1 MIKKYDMIL
10 AAEEAFARQVALGVI
25 VTSPLT
31 VWHTIIPFMFIFDFV
46 KRGKII
52 RSYTLHFIFPRKLAI
67 DAAQDII
74 EGEDRKERL
83 LRVEKDIKAWLNAL
97 DLYSQALHDTELEV
111 VHFLVDHYT
120 KLLQANGDTYNDLVR
135 NVYVNRHSYTAHL
148 AQLTSLEKEV
158 DRALEKLRK
167 IGKLREKIL
176 AEQQQLEKMRQ
187 KRVKQIF

>member
-1 MIKKYDMIL
+1 MIKKNDMIL
-10 AAEEAFARQVALGVI
+10 DAEEAFARQVALGVI

-31 VWHTIIPFMFIFDFV
+31 VWHTLIPFMFIFDFLR
-46 KRGKII
+46 RGNII
-52 RSYTLHFIFPRKLAI
+52 RSYTRHFIFPRKLAI

-97 DLYSQALHDTELEV
+97 DLYSQTLHDAQLEV

-135 NVYVNRHSYTAHL
+135 NVYVNQHSYTAHL